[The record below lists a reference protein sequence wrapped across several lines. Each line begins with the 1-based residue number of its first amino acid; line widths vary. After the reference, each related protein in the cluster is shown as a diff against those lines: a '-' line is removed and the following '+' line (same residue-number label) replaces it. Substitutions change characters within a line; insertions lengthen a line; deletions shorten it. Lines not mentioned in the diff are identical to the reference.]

1 MIPVQNIYYML
12 SYAFQSLNNNG
23 CKSIATEQFTNSAE
37 LCAAIL
43 AKGISVQIK
52 RGLGQTYL
60 SQREALSSLRG
71 KLDITDSIKTQTML
85 RKKMICEYEEFTVN
99 SYINRIIKST
109 VELLLRSRISAD
121 RKRALRKYMI
131 YFQDVDTL
139 NIYTIDWHLQYN
151 RHNCMY
157 RMLIS
162 VCYLVIKGLLQTQAD
177 GSTRIMDYFDEQR
190 MCRLYEKFLL
200 EYFKKEYPQITTRAS
215 QIRWKLDDGYSDL
228 LPIMQSDIMLT
239 FQNQTLIIDAK
250 YYSHTTLS
258 QYNRPKLHSG
268 NLYQIF
274 TYVKNK
280 NMEYREEQHEVSG
293 MLLYAKTDESI
304 VPNQEYSMS
313 GNRISAKTLDL
324 NCSFSEVVTQLQ
336 NIIESHFGC
345 IQVLK

>member
-1 MIPVQNIYYML
+1 
-12 SYAFQSLNNNG
+12 
-23 CKSIATEQFTNSAE
+23 
-37 LCAAIL
+37 
-43 AKGISVQIK
+43 
-52 RGLGQTYL
+52 
-60 SQREALSSLRG
+60 
-71 KLDITDSIKTQTML
+71 ML
-85 RKKMICEYEEFTVN
+85 RKKMVCEYEEFTVN

-109 VELLLRSRISAD
+109 VELLLRSRISSD

-239 FQNQTLIIDAK
+239 FQNKTLIIDAK

-280 NMEYREEQHEVSG
+280 SMEYREEQHEVSG

-304 VPNQEYSMS
+304 VPNQEYRMS

-345 IQVLK
+345 MQVLK